1 MYALLGDTNTGSGRL
16 HVCQLTLP
24 DVGKVSLASG
34 NVVRASNV
42 PLARY
47 RPHMYGAAPTRV
59 AFFKKRI
66 DSTMP
71 VVVGVNCVPSVH
83 GPPVGY
89 VVRTLGITLLKTD
102 VLVALVTSLS
112 NRKKPIIFWV
122 CCEPEYN
129 IFSGFHL
136 IAVIQDP
143 KRAKDQPTALM
154 RMARRCARVWRR
166 RARSRKW
173 KIRKLPMPC
182 VRYS

>member
-129 IFSGFHL
+129 IFSGFPFDRSHSGPQKSERSTNSIDANGAAL
-136 IAVIQDP
+136 CSCLA
-143 KRAKDQPTALM
+143 PTSAQ
-154 RMARRCARVWRR
+154 
-166 RARSRKW
+166 
-173 KIRKLPMPC
+173 
-182 VRYS
+182 